1 MIPSPYRPR
10 TKGHDYYDRGV
21 YLITLVVRERQRLLG
36 ELNMNLRAPGVNL
49 TVLGDIVGEEWDK
62 TAAIQAGKG
71 RNVRSLGQVVM
82 PDHWHGIIWVEERMD
97 KSVGDI
103 VQAFKSACTSRWRRL
118 LPEAS
123 PSSDSPIE
131 FRGRVW
137 PNEAAMMRGLSK
149 VARKEYYASKPG
161 FATRPLFDDN
171 YDDTICM
178 SRGQLDNMVAYVKD
192 NPRRAIMR
200 KAFPDFMRRCL
211 HVLIGGHEY
220 AAFGNLFL
228 LQWVDKQQ
236 VMCHRRHPITKEP
249 YETTADFRQQYE
261 TWLSQ
266 ARSGYTV
273 LVTPGISKGEQV
285 VRNACISDRLP
296 LILLQKEPITDFWK
310 PGPTLFEACAD
321 GSLLILSP
329 YGQEAHASDYELFH
343 NLNALATEICA
354 FYGEAK
360 ILRTMN
366 S

>member
-1 MIPSPYRPR
+1 
-10 TKGHDYYDRGV
+10 
-21 YLITLVVRERQRLLG
+21 
-36 ELNMNLRAPGVNL
+36 MNLRAPGVNL

-71 RNVRSLGQVVM
+71 RKVRSLGQVVM

-131 FRGRVW
+131 FKGRVW
-137 PNEAAMMRGLSK
+137 PNEAAMIRGLSK
-149 VARKEYYASKPG
+149 AARKEYYASKPG
-161 FATRPLFDDN
+161 FAMRPLFDDN

-192 NPRRAIMR
+192 NPRRSIMR

-228 LQWVDKQQ
+228 LRWVDKQQ

-273 LVTPGISKGEQV
+273 LVTPGISKGEQA
-285 VRNACISDRLP
+285 VRNACISDCLP

-329 YGQEAHASDYELFH
+329 YGQEAHTSDYELFH

>member
-1 MIPSPYRPR
+1 MS
-10 TKGHDYYDRGV
+10 
-21 YLITLVVRERQRLLG
+21 
-36 ELNMNLRAPGVNL
+36 LRAPGVNL

-71 RNVRSLGQVVM
+71 RRVRSLGQVVM

-137 PNEAAMMRGLSK
+137 PNEAAMIRGLSK

-161 FATRPLFDDN
+161 FAMRPLFDDN

-228 LQWVDKQQ
+228 LRWVDKQQ
-236 VMCHRRHPITKEP
+236 VMCHRRRPITKEP

-321 GSLLILSP
+321 GGLLILSP